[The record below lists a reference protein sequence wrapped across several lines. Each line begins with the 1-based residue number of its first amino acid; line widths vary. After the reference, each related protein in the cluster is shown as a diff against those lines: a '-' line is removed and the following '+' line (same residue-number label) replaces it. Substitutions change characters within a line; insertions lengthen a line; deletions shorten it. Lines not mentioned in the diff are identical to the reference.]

1 MATDFKSNMNLEK
14 HFIPILN
21 HSRICNFYPKE
32 TFSSSS
38 SIRFRFGFGLDFN
51 TWTIFLLIW
60 KLKGTWEKNATFKWK
75 KNQNFDWK
83 KLDKFTI
90 YTSNIKKL
98 DSSLMDFW
106 VPITVEYINNW
117 KERKSQLFR
126 INICLFF

>member
-51 TWTIFLLIW
+51 TWTIFCWIESW
-60 KLKGTWEKNATFKWK
+60 KVL
-75 KNQNFDWK
+75 
-83 KLDKFTI
+83 
-90 YTSNIKKL
+90 
-98 DSSLMDFW
+98 
-106 VPITVEYINNW
+106 
-117 KERKSQLFR
+117 ERKMLLLNGRKTKISIERQIHNLHSKY
-126 INICLFF
+126 